1 MANKRIPVYKAELI
15 DDGTGMTCISL
26 VDRPAVEKDF
36 LALAEQA
43 APVQFAV
50 ADEDRHLV
58 WGVVARADF
67 PIYRRDENFGEYY
80 VTYTAE
86 VIRKMAEKYLAE
98 GRQNEVDLQ
107 HDGKMVEGV
116 QLVQFVIKDTARG
129 VVPAGFDDVADGS
142 LFAEFHVTDPDIW
155 QAVKDGTYNGFSLEG
170 LFNFVPTRHELAAA
184 KVAKPKSKYMNKIK
198 QAFKALA
205 AVVCRFGYIV
215 TDKAI
220 ISWDGDEDLKAGDE
234 VYIEGEDGSRE
245 PIADGEYRTED
256 DKVIVVADGKVS
268 EIRDE
273 KAEVATDEPETVE
286 ETEEISAAR
295 QAFNARRA
303 AFELTYDEKYAKIYE
318 ALAAAGIVDC
328 YIIEAGDEFAVV
340 EVWSRSE
347 EGNEESH
354 DYRYP
359 LTWDGDTVTLGDR
372 VEVKPIFV
380 PLDYEDPFTAEEAEA
395 MQATIEQLTAKV
407 EQLSK
412 APAAQRAHE
421 EVKTSEAV
429 AEKMSRL
436 ERILNA

>member
-50 ADEDRHLV
+50 ADEDRQLV

-67 PIYRRDENFGEYY
+67 PIYRRDETFGEYY
-80 VTYTAE
+80 VTYSAE

-129 VVPAGFDDVADGS
+129 VVPSGFDDVADGS

-155 QAVKDGTYNGFSLEG
+155 AAVKDGTYNGFSLEG

-184 KVAKPKSKYMNKIK
+184 KVAKPKSNYMNKIK

-220 ISWDGDEDLKAGDE
+220 ISWDGEEDLKAGDE
-234 VYIEGEDGSRE
+234 VYIEGEDDSRE

-256 DKVIVVADGKVS
+256 DKVIVVVDGKVS

-273 KAEVATDEPETVE
+273 KAEVKTDEPETK
-286 ETEEISAAR
+286 EISAAR

-303 AFELTYDEKYAKIYE
+303 AFELTYDEKYRKIYE
-318 ALAAAGIVDC
+318 ALRAAGIDC
-328 YIIEAGDEFAVV
+328 YIEEAADSFALIR
-340 EVWSRSE
+340 VWSEDSAE
-347 EGNEESH
+347 Y
-354 DYRYP
+354 DKLYRYP
-359 LTWDGDTVTLGDR
+359 LTWDGDTVTLGES
-372 VEVKPIFV
+372 VEVKYIAVPI
-380 PLDYEDPFTAEEAEA
+380 DYEDPFTAEEAEA

>member
-1 MANKRIPVYKAELI
+1 MAAKRLPVYKAEII
-15 DDGTGMTCISL
+15 DDGTGMTAISL

-36 LALAEQA
+36 LTLAAQA
-43 APVQFAV
+43 APALFAV
-50 ADEDRHLV
+50 EDEERQLL
-58 WGVVARADF
+58 WGVVCRADF
-67 PIYRRDENFGEYY
+67 PIYRRDDTYGEYY
-80 VTYTAE
+80 LVFSADTIRQLAE
-86 VIRKMAEKYLAE
+86 QYLAE
-98 GRQNEVDLQ
+98 GRQNTVDLQ
-107 HDGKMVEGV
+107 HDGQMVEGV

-155 QAVKDGTYNGFSLEG
+155 DQVKAGDFNGFSLEG
-170 LFNFVPTRHELAAA
+170 YFNYVPTRHEMAAA
-184 KVAKPKSKYMNKIK
+184 KVEKPKSKYMNKIK

-273 KAEVATDEPETVE
+273 KAEVATEEPEA
-286 ETEEISAAR
+286 EEISAER

-303 AFELTYDEKYAKIYE
+303 AFELTYDEKYRKIYE
-318 ALAAAGIVDC
+318 ALAAAGVEDC
-328 YIIEAGDEFAVV
+328 YILEAGDTFAVV
-340 EVWSRSE
+340 EIWDA
-347 EGNEESH
+347 EGG
-354 DYRYP
+354 DKLYRYQ
-359 LTWDGDTVTLGDR
+359 LTWDGDDVTLGER
-372 VEVKPIFV
+372 QEVKYIAVPI
-380 PLDYEDPFTAEEAEA
+380 DYEDPFTSEEAEA
-395 MQATIEQLTAKV
+395 MQAKIEQLTAKV
-407 EQLSK
+407 EKLAK

-421 EVKTSEAV
+421 EVKASEAV
-429 AEKMSRL
+429 EAKMSRL
-436 ERILNA
+436 QRILNA

>member
-50 ADEDRHLV
+50 ADEDRQLV

-67 PIYRRDENFGEYY
+67 PIYRNDETFGEYY

-184 KVAKPKSKYMNKIK
+184 KVAKPKSNYMNKIK

-273 KAEVATDEPETVE
+273 KAEVATEET

-303 AFELTYDEKYAKIYE
+303 AFELTYDEKYLKIHE
-318 ALAAAGIVDC
+318 ALAAASIVDC
-328 YIIEAGDEFAVV
+328 YILEASDEFAVV
-340 EVWSRSE
+340 QVFADGDEKL
-347 EGNEESH
+347 
-354 DYRYP
+354 YRYP
-359 LTWDGDTVTLGDR
+359 LTWDGDTVTLGER
-372 VEVKPIFV
+372 VEVKYIAVPIN
-380 PLDYEDPFTAEEAEA
+380 YEDPFTAEEAEA
-395 MQATIEQLTAKV
+395 MQAKIEQLTAKV

-429 AEKMSRL
+429 AAKMSRL

>member
-1 MANKRIPVYKAELI
+1 MAKKRIPVYKAELI
-15 DDGTGMTCISL
+15 DDCTGMTCISL

-50 ADEDRHLV
+50 ADEDRQLV

-67 PIYRRDENFGEYY
+67 PIYRNDENFGEYY

-184 KVAKPKSKYMNKIK
+184 KVAKPKSNYMNKIK

-234 VYIEGEDGSRE
+234 VYIEGDDGSRE
-245 PIADGEYRTED
+245 SIADGEYRTED

-273 KAEVATDEPETVE
+273 KAEVAPEEPAEV
-286 ETEEISAAR
+286 EEISAAR

-303 AFELTYDEKYAKIYE
+303 AFELTYDEKYQKIYE

-328 YIIEAGDEFAVV
+328 YILEAGDTFAVV
-340 EVWSRSE
+340 EIWAA
-347 EGNEESH
+347 ESGEKL
-354 DYRYP
+354 YRCT
-359 LTWDGDTVTLGDR
+359 LTWDGDDVTLGER
-372 VEVKPIFV
+372 QEVKYIAVPI
-380 PLDYEDPFTAEEAEA
+380 DYEDPFTAEEAEA
-395 MQATIEQLTAKV
+395 MQARIEQLTAKV

-429 AEKMSRL
+429 AAKMSRL

>member
-43 APVQFAV
+43 ALVQFAV
-50 ADEDRHLV
+50 ADEDRQLV

-184 KVAKPKSKYMNKIK
+184 KVAKPKSNYMNKIK

-273 KAEVATDEPETVE
+273 KAEVATEEPTEV
-286 ETEEISAAR
+286 EEISAAR
-295 QAFNARRA
+295 QSFNARRA
-303 AFELTYDEKYAKIYE
+303 AFELSYDEKYRKIYE
-318 ALAAAGIVDC
+318 ALAAAGVEDF
-328 YIIEAGDEFAVV
+328 YILEAGDEFAVV
-340 EVWSRSE
+340 QVWADGGE
-347 EGNEESH
+347 KL
-354 DYRYP
+354 YRYP
-359 LTWDGDTVTLGDR
+359 LTWDGDTVTLGER
-372 VEVKPIFV
+372 VEVKYIAVPI
-380 PLDYEDPFTAEEAEA
+380 DYEDPFTAEEAEA
-395 MQATIEQLTAKV
+395 MQARIEQLTAKV

-429 AEKMSRL
+429 TAKMSRL
-436 ERILNA
+436 ERILKA

>member
-43 APVQFAV
+43 ALVQFAV
-50 ADEDRHLV
+50 ADEDRQLV

-67 PIYRRDENFGEYY
+67 PIYRRDETFGEYY

-184 KVAKPKSKYMNKIK
+184 KVAKPKSNNMNKIK

-273 KAEVATDEPETVE
+273 KAEVATEEP

-295 QAFNARRA
+295 QSFNARRA
-303 AFELTYDEKYAKIYE
+303 AFELSYDEKYRKIYD
-318 ALAAAGIVDC
+318 ALAAAGVVDC
-328 YIIEAGDEFAVV
+328 YILEAGDEFAVV
-340 EVWSRSE
+340 QVWE
-347 EGNEESH
+347 ADGEKL
-354 DYRYP
+354 YRYP
-359 LTWDGDTVTLGDR
+359 LTWDGDTVTLGER
-372 VEVKPIFV
+372 VEVKYIAVPI
-380 PLDYEDPFTAEEAEA
+380 DYEDPFSKEEAEA
-395 MQATIEQLTAKV
+395 MQARIEQLTAKV

-429 AEKMSRL
+429 AAKMSRL